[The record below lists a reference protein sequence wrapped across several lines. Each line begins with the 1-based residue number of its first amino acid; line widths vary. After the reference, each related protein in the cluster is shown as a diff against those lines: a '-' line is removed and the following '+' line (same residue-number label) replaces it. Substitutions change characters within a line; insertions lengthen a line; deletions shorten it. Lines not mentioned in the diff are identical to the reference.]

1 MKHYK
6 IIKIFLL
13 IVVNTIVILE
23 GTHAEHMPIV
33 KSKPVEGSEKDVF
46 PDLLFF
52 ASYLYQ

>member
-6 IIKIFLL
+6 LVKIFLL
-13 IVVNTIVILE
+13 IVVNTVVILG
-23 GTHAEHMPIV
+23 GTHAEHIPLI
-33 KSKPVEGSEKDVF
+33 KSKPVEESEKDVF

>member
-6 IIKIFLL
+6 LVKIFLL
-13 IVVNTIVILE
+13 IVVNTVVILG
-23 GTHAEHMPIV
+23 GTHAEHIPLI
-33 KSKPVEGSEKDVF
+33 KSKQVEESEKDVF

>member
-6 IIKIFLL
+6 LVKIFLL
-13 IVVNTIVILE
+13 IVVNTVVILG
-23 GTHAEHMPIV
+23 GTHAEHIPLI
-33 KSKPVEGSEKDVF
+33 KSKPVEESEKEVF